1 MSAPGFNWDAYD
13 DAPAAGKGGGF
24 DWDALPDAEAAPSPA
39 STFITKAAQVPALG
53 LVDEL
58 AGVVGAGVRAIQDA
72 PARLR
77 GEVATPFGEQLAS
90 DYRSIRGGAR
100 QQEKL
105 GEAVNPNAANAGTGT
120 GIALSILA
128 PLPKGAQGLGGSV
141 AQGALAGLGSSEADL
156 TKGEVLPAL
165 RDAALG
171 GAIGAAGHGLG
182 KALGAGARKLGSG
195 LRDFAEKRAAKA
207 LGARQVDLQ
216 KLKPEQIRE
225 MARQMLDEGVVRFGD
240 RVDDIAPR
248 AAAAKEAAGERI
260 GAILGQADEAG
271 ARFDV
276 DALRDRIAKE
286 LGAKAKGNPIREAQL
301 KEALK
306 ASGLGELDTSA
317 GFEQIRGIKTAL
329 AEGVFPKLDAKGKQK
344 LAQQIAGI
352 MSDEIGGQLGQ
363 ARGPAAQD
371 ALEAANKAFG
381 ASANA
386 ARVSARGV
394 KALEGNRWFSPS
406 DYGVGLSGAI
416 GGGLAGGPLGI
427 ATGPLLALA
436 HKVLRERGA
445 SMAAVGSDKIGAGL
459 QAQGARDVLQRLQRL
474 VSTPEGQAWLRRMAG
489 IDAPA
494 AP

>member
-1 MSAPGFNWDAYD
+1 MPDANGEFDLEEIAAPGVAREYD
-13 DAPAAGKGGGF
+13 
-24 DWDALPDAEAAPSPA
+24 LAEIVDAPSPA
-39 STFITKAAQVPALG
+39 STFTTKAAQAPAFG

-58 AGVVGAGVRAIQDA
+58 AGAVGAGVRAVQDA

-100 QQEKL
+100 EQERL
-105 GEAVNPNAANAGTGT
+105 GEAANPTAAKAGTGT

-141 AQGALAGLGSSEADL
+141 AQGALSGLGSSEADL

-165 RDAALG
+165 RDT
-171 GAIGAAGHGLG
+171 AIGG
-182 KALGAGARKLGSG
+182 ALGAVGHGAGKLLAKGATKVGEG

-225 MARQMLDEGVVRFGD
+225 MARQMLDEGIVRFGD

-248 AAAAKEAAGERI
+248 AAAAKDAAGERI

-276 DALRDRIAKE
+276 DALRERLAKE
-286 LGAKAKGNPIREAQL
+286 LSSKAKGNPIREGQL
-301 KEALK
+301 NEALK
-306 ASGLGELDTSA
+306 ASKLGELDTSA
-317 GFEQIRGIKTAL
+317 GFEQVRGIKTAL
-329 AEGVFPKLDAKGKQK
+329 GEGVFPKLDAKGKQK
-344 LAQQIAGI
+344 FAQRIAGI
-352 MSDEIGGQLGQ
+352 MSDEIGDQLGR
-363 ARGPAAQD
+363 ARGSAAQD

-381 ASANA
+381 ASSDA
-386 ARVSARGV
+386 ARISARGV
-394 KALEGNRWFSPS
+394 KALEGNRWLSPS
-406 DYGVGLSGAI
+406 DYGVGLGGAI

-436 HKVLRERGA
+436 HKLLRERGA
-445 SMAAVGSDKIGAGL
+445 SSLAVASDKAGAGL
-459 QAQGARDVLQRLQRL
+459 RSQGAQDALQRLRRL
-474 VSTPEGQAWLRRMAG
+474 VSTPEGQTWLRRMAG
-489 IDAPA
+489 LDAPA